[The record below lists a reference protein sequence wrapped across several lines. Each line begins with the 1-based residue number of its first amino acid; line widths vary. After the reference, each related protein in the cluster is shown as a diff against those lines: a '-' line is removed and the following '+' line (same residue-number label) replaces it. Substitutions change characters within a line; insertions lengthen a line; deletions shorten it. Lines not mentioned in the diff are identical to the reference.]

1 MNIYFWLLVLIGV
14 IEEIVRFEDMV
25 FAKVWEKKREEEE
38 GKKKLLQTLS
48 WELVK
53 LGLFFPIF
61 N

>member
-38 GKKKLLQTLS
+38 GKKKTYY
-48 WELVK
+48 K
-53 LGLFFPIF
+53 R
-61 N
+61 